1 MDILDFS
8 EEIKNF
14 RHNGVTL
21 NLDERMQLD
30 MALNTLRARI
40 ETEELVFWGKIEG
53 IKNDYYVAMGLQFRN
68 MYEFPVKTFFWALS
82 GEFVFREMPDLTEQ
96 HDELIDADTGYFQGT
111 PTAVLSGK
119 KAEGEEEAE
128 EAKQEEEEE
137 EEGKEEK
144 AKNSDET
151 SEEEVKVPTR
161 PLTGKCKQTAIANP
175 ACCLASRVG
184 SPDHGCARNRE

>member
-21 NLDERMQLD
+21 NLDERMQID
-30 MALNTLRARI
+30 MALNTLLARI
-40 ETEELVFWGKIEG
+40 ETEELQFWGKIEG
-53 IKNDYYVAMGLQFRN
+53 IKNDYYIAVGLQFRN

-96 HDELIDADTGYFQGT
+96 HDAVIDADESYFQGT
-111 PTAVLSGK
+111 PQNVLNK
-119 KAEGEEEAE
+119 KEEGEEEAAANE
-128 EAKQEEEEE
+128 NNENEE
-137 EEGKEEK
+137 EEGKEE
-144 AKNSDET
+144 AGKNSDET

-161 PLTGKCKQTAIANP
+161 PLTGK
-175 ACCLASRVG
+175 
-184 SPDHGCARNRE
+184 